1 MGGGAGFIQTL
12 QRNSN
17 IRVVASGLKG
27 ISDARIKSKKDR
39 WLNDAAKWFEDG
51 TVKISNADTP
61 FLNAVRRLFD
71 KFFDL
76 DPKHDYAFD
85 AGDAVYHAL
94 KNMPDV
100 LVRKD
105 TSVFPAY
112 QALKRK
118 NNPLQGMNVFSG
130 YGRN

>member
-1 MGGGAGFIQTL
+1 
-12 QRNSN
+12 
-17 IRVVASGLKG
+17 VASGLKG
-27 ISDARIKSKKDR
+27 ISDSVIKSKKDR

-85 AGDAVYHAL
+85 AGDAVYLSL
-94 KNMPDV
+94 KSMSDV
-100 LVRKD
+100 VVRKD

-112 QALKRK
+112 QALKR
-118 NNPLQGMNVFSG
+118 
-130 YGRN
+130 